1 MKHPLL
7 TTIAAVLLVGC
18 GESQSSTPAPE
29 AKPVE
34 PVAKA
39 AKPKPPP
46 EPTKAKAPDISIGDA
61 AFDGNI
67 KAVQQHIAAGTD
79 VNAKDEKGATPLH
92 GAAFTG
98 RMEVVELLI
107 ENGADVNAKDEDGGT
122 PDTSGCLGR
131 SAA

>member
-1 MKHPLL
+1 MKHLLL
-7 TTIAAVLLVGC
+7 TTIAAVLLAGC

-29 AKPVE
+29 VKPVE
-34 PVAKA
+34 PVAEA
-39 AKPKPPP
+39 AKPEPPP
-46 EPTKAKAPDISIGDA
+46 ESTKAKAQDISIGDA

>member
-7 TTIAAVLLVGC
+7 TTIAAVLLVGW

-67 KAVQQHIAAGTD
+67 KAVQQHIATGT
-79 VNAKDEKGATPLH
+79 
-92 GAAFTG
+92 
-98 RMEVVELLI
+98 
-107 ENGADVNAKDEDGGT
+107 DVNAKDEDGGT